1 MKLIDVKNGHYF
13 VKTMFPSEIF
23 QKIREEVYID
33 LAAKAQKRI
42 KVMAILLN
50 NGEVY
55 VFFQPHLTEVIGL
68 GK

>member
-1 MKLIDVKNGHYF
+1 MKLIDVGDGHYF
-13 VKTMFPSEIF
+13 VKEMFPSEIF
-23 QKIREEVYID
+23 KKIREEVYID

-42 KVMAILLN
+42 KVIATLLN
-50 NGEVY
+50 DGGRY

>member
-13 VKTMFPSEIF
+13 VKAMFPSEIF
-23 QKIREEVYID
+23 KKIREEIYID
-33 LAAKAQKRI
+33 LAVKAQKRI

-55 VFFQPHLTEVIGL
+55 VFFQPHLTEVIDL
-68 GK
+68 GE

>member
-1 MKLIDVKNGHYF
+1 MKLIDVDDGHYF
-13 VKTMFPSEIF
+13 VKAMFPSEIF

-42 KVMAILLN
+42 KVVAIPLN

-55 VFFQPHLTEVIGL
+55 VFFQPHLTEVIDL